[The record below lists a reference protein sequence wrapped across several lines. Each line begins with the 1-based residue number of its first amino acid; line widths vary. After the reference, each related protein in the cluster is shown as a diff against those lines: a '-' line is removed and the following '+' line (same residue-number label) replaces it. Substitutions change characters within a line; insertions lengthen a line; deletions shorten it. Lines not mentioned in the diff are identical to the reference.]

1 MAEERMVDSQL
12 GTSSIRIATG
22 GGTDNLQPWTGTR
35 SVAGGKWVG
44 SSAVINPHTVGNNAG

>member
-1 MAEERMVDSQL
+1 MVDSQL